1 MDEPVEFVEGADDV
15 VFEFLFLAG
24 LLLVSEFSGHDAF
37 SVVVEIVGV
46 GDDVVVPDFVG
57 FAVGGDEADSV
68 GVALDELLELGED
81 DVLLVFQEDLDE
93 GILTLPVAAEKEGD
107 GELEQAVGHCDVVF
121 EIVFDC

>member
-37 SVVVEIVGV
+37 GVVVEIVGV

-57 FAVGGDEADSV
+57 FAVGGDQADPV
-68 GVALDELLELGED
+68 GVALDEFLEFGED
-81 DVLLVFQEDLDE
+81 DVFLVF
-93 GILTLPVAAEKEGD
+93 
-107 GELEQAVGHCDVVF
+107 
-121 EIVFDC
+121 